1 MKKKIGKIAYI
12 IIGIGFLFIFFR
24 PDQKESVYSS
34 LLVMVTSVSVL
45 ISYMMYSSQTMPKL
59 YVIGRLKD
67 AEHQWSGTI
76 MNEFIAS
83 QTDEIEGL
91 AYGGNDKSIVLEIHN
106 NGSVPA
112 TNIIMEYDIVTYI
125 NHIEFGVDKADIQN
139 YKSVILERVTRT
151 IEYDYLPPGDS
162 RSEVIFYVS
171 RYPQCD
177 IVVKKLISKE
187 EKFITSDTVV
197 FTYYDD
203 RFDELGDSQDLLY
216 LLGVYNSK

>member
-1 MKKKIGKIAYI
+1 M
-12 IIGIGFLFIFFR
+12 FFIFFR

-34 LLVMVTSVSVL
+34 LLVIVTSVSVL
-45 ISYMMYSSQTMPKL
+45 ISYMMYSSQTIPKL

-67 AEHQWSGTI
+67 AENQWSGII
-76 MNEFIAS
+76 MNEFIAA

-91 AYGGNDKSIVLEIHN
+91 AYSSNDNIIVLEIHN
-106 NGSVPA
+106 NGNVPA
-112 TNIIMEYDIVTYI
+112 TNIKLEYDIVTYI
-125 NHIEFGVDKADIQN
+125 NEIEFGVDKAEVLD
-139 YKSVILERVTRT
+139 YKSVILERVPRT

-187 EKFITSDTVV
+187 EKFINSDTVV
-197 FTYYDD
+197 FTYYDN
-203 RFDELGDSQDLLY
+203 RFDELSDNQDLLY
-216 LLGVYNSK
+216 LLGVYNSMQQ